1 MRDLLIGALDNLVD
15 GLELLDDL
23 DRPEDL
29 LLADLHV
36 VCHVTEDSWLDEES
50 LVSPLGSSRPWG
62 LG

>member
-36 VCHVTEDSWLDEES
+36 VCHVTDQEEMQKNKNTKMI
-50 LVSPLGSSRPWG
+50 
-62 LG
+62 